1 MYVEIFGHV
10 VLGNRPSHWSRS
22 YAERLIG
29 MGVIEGFEDI
39 ISGFPDGTFR
49 PGAPATWAEA
59 AAMLY
64 RLMEALDI

>member
-1 MYVEIFGHV
+1 
-10 VLGNRPSHWSRS
+10 
-22 YAERLIG
+22 